1 MHNVTLSAAKCVF
14 TLMHNVI
21 FWGADVVFN
30 SIIHCKLGIIIDQ
43 GEQLRTRTGRR
54 GGGGGGEGRKSKCGE
69 RRSEEEMRKF

>member
-1 MHNVTLSAAKCVF
+1 
-14 TLMHNVI
+14 MHNVI

-54 GGGGGGEGRKSKCGE
+54 GGGGVWGISSARNMVWTTRVWNQSLAVAVGRWETHG
-69 RRSEEEMRKF
+69 R